1 MCVCVCPVVW
11 WWRWASVAL
20 DRQSFSIALTVFC
33 YFILLFFFG
42 STLPR
47 AGRVPRPFLT
57 THRHQRFIF
66 ISFDNQQKSS
76 PNIGRFYIT
85 TQPGAQQR
93 CRLNQQGPYTT
104 NNIIICSQLAQKITL
119 PKIKLF
125 NCFHLFFFLKIS
137 FQIVTTFV
145 WQRGELGRTRLTYA
159 VYSWICCIS
168 QSVYSYIRHS
178 PLILASVATE
188 GRSIL
193 SLLLYCVVLER
204 LERERERERRSS
216 GVLLL
221 NALDMNTVPPL
232 EPTDTVSPIVLCIRS
247 IHSGSY

>member
-1 MCVCVCPVVW
+1 
-11 WWRWASVAL
+11 
-20 DRQSFSIALTVFC
+20 
-33 YFILLFFFG
+33 
-42 STLPR
+42 
-47 AGRVPRPFLT
+47 
-57 THRHQRFIF
+57 
-66 ISFDNQQKSS
+66 
-76 PNIGRFYIT
+76 
-85 TQPGAQQR
+85 
-93 CRLNQQGPYTT
+93 
-104 NNIIICSQLAQKITL
+104 
-119 PKIKLF
+119 
-125 NCFHLFFFLKIS
+125 
-137 FQIVTTFV
+137 
-145 WQRGELGRTRLTYA
+145 LTYA